1 MIPKYITPKMLIIP
15 IALGGL
21 LTTAVVILVVIFLMR
36 AWFSTPIQ
44 VFGFPGPPEQP
55 IAFPHTAHVD
65 IEGINCAFCHR
76 NVTKGDAATILP
88 VEGCLLCH
96 ATIQG
101 EQAPPEVAKVIEHY
115 NTNQPINWKRV
126 HRLPDHVQFSHEPH
140 VRFLTE
146 VQGLPL
152 ESACATCHGDVRDM
166 VEVEQVR
173 SLKMGDCVDCHR
185 DNEQFTENTGI
196 TDCTTCHY

>member
-21 LTTAVVILVVIFLMR
+21 LTTAVVILVAVFLLR

-55 IAFPHTAHVD
+55 IAFPHTVHVD

-76 NVTKGDAATILP
+76 DVTKGDAATILP

-96 ATIQG
+96 ATVQ
-101 EQAPPEVAKVIEHY
+101 ER
-115 NTNQPINWKRV
+115 T
-126 HRLPDHVQFSHEPH
+126 LPRKWP
-140 VRFLTE
+140 R
-146 VQGLPL
+146 
-152 ESACATCHGDVRDM
+152 
-166 VEVEQVR
+166 
-173 SLKMGDCVDCHR
+173 
-185 DNEQFTENTGI
+185 
-196 TDCTTCHY
+196 